1 MIRHRYICCSHSAVY
16 LDPKCSQWSYNSRLV
31 TSECGHW
38 FYNKHVLSA
47 ATLERCTV
55 PRSVS
60 VPAHQ
65 DHGDGTGPRRPVSLP
80 AAANTRVIFSDSGP
94 CSLPLPQISEFS
106 PGTQYASS
114 SSKFY

>member
-1 MIRHRYICCSHSAVY
+1 M
-16 LDPKCSQWSYNSRLV
+16 
-31 TSECGHW
+31 
-38 FYNKHVLSA
+38 LSA

-65 DHGDGTGPRRPVSLP
+65 DHGDGTKPPRPHSQPVSLP
-80 AAANTRVIFSDSGP
+80 ATTNTRVIFPDSGP

-114 SSKFY
+114 SSKLCFIEFLY